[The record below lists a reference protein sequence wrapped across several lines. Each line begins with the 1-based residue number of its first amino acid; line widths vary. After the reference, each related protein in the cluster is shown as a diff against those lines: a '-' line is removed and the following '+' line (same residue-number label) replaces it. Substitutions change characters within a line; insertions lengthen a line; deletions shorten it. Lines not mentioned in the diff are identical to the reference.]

1 MRDVATPFMLELASV
16 RKPVIAQVNGIA
28 AGAGFSIVMACDF
41 RITAENGSFLSAF
54 IRIGLIPDSGL
65 HYFLPRAVGLTRATE
80 IMTLGEI
87 IPAKKALEWG
97 FVNRVV
103 PLAELDD
110 VVLQFAHNLVNTPTS
125 DYWRTK
131 M

>member
-97 FVNRVV
+97 KSIYTFDIDSSCKWSILHALCFVCN
-103 PLAELDD
+103 
-110 VVLQFAHNLVNTPTS
+110 
-125 DYWRTK
+125 
-131 M
+131 